1 MKTLIN
7 YINEAS
13 SNDRM
18 LHDILDIIDDDYGKN
33 VWKKCD
39 IISYDDMIDKIKGII
54 SDYEEEKP
62 FNDSK
67 LLKLKN
73 QEQILVA
80 SHNNKASEIV
90 ETLGDLAD
98 DDILFYDKRHCVFN
112 GENID
117 VYYQSFNDLKIVG
130 VSEWQNSTEF
140 YWTFFIISNK
150 ILSLYNG

>member
-1 MKTLIN
+1 
-7 YINEAS
+7 
-13 SNDRM
+13 
-18 LHDILDIIDDDYGKN
+18 
-33 VWKKCD
+33 
-39 IISYDDMIDKIKGII
+39 MIDKIKGII

>member
-1 MKTLIN
+1 MKTLTN
-7 YINEAS
+7 YINES

-18 LHDILDIIDDDYGKN
+18 LSDILDIIDDDYGKN

-67 LLKLKN
+67 LLKLKG
-73 QEQILVA
+73 QKQILVA

>member
-1 MKTLIN
+1 MKTLTR
-7 YINEAS
+7 YINES

-18 LHDILDIIDDDYGKN
+18 LHDILDIIEDDYGQNAWKN
-33 VWKKCD
+33 CD
-39 IISYDDMIDKIKGII
+39 IISYDNMIDKIKGII

-67 LLKLKN
+67 LSKLKN

-98 DDILFYDKRHCVFN
+98 DDILFYNDRHCIFN